1 MGLDVSGFAQRTK
14 APPRTLTADE
24 QARLLKVSG
33 EHKDGFR
40 DHVIFSLAL
49 GTAMRIS
56 EIVGLDMYEV
66 DTKEGRVRRL
76 IQLQRFKGATSAR
89 RPADPKA
96 QRVHL
101 PDATYYKLEK
111 WIGVRRRMILVA
123 RKNWRDVGP
132 VFFSREG
139 HRLHPRSLRDAW
151 YAWQERAGL
160 DHRYTF
166 HELRHTAI
174 SNVYAET
181 GGNLR
186 LAQRVARHANINTT
200 TRYEH
205 ASDDQVATAVRKLRA

>member
-1 MGLDVSGFAQRTK
+1 MAGFADRTK

-40 DHVIFSLAL
+40 DHVIFSVAL
-49 GTAMRIS
+49 GTGLRIS
-56 EIVGLDMYEV
+56 EIVGLDLFDV
-66 DTKEGRVRRL
+66 LTKEGTVRRS
-76 IQLQRFKGATSAR
+76 IQLQHFKGATSAR
-89 RPADPKA
+89 RPADAKA

-101 PDATYYKLEK
+101 PDATFYKLEK
-111 WIGVRRRMILVA
+111 WIAMRGRLPIVA
-123 RKNWRDVGP
+123 RKKWQTVGP

-139 HRLHPRSLRDAW
+139 HRLHPRSLRDAF
-151 YAWQERAGL
+151 YTWQERAGL

-166 HELRHTAI
+166 HQLRHTAI
-174 SNVYAET
+174 SNVYAAT

-200 TRYEH
+200 TIYEH
-205 ASDDQVATAVRKLRA
+205 ASEDQVAAAVKKLRA

>member
-1 MGLDVSGFAQRTK
+1 MPRFAERTK

-33 EHKDGFR
+33 EHRDGFR

-49 GTAMRIS
+49 GTALRIS
-56 EIVGLDMYEV
+56 EIVGLDLFDV
-66 DTKEGRVRRL
+66 VTKEGKVRRL
-76 IQLQRFKGATSAR
+76 IQLQHFKGSTSAR
-89 RPADPKA
+89 RPADRTA
-96 QRVHL
+96 QRIHL

-111 WIGVRRRMILVA
+111 WIALRRRMLIVQ
-123 RKNWRDVGP
+123 RKSWETVGP

-160 DHRYTF
+160 EHRYTF

-186 LAQRVARHANINTT
+186 LAQRVARHADINTT

-205 ASDDQVATAVRKLRA
+205 ASDDQMAKAVKKLRG